1 MKLIV
6 CLLGVALILLV
17 PLVRADP
24 GVIGV
29 QSDARKAR
37 APASGATGYNTIAP
51 ADSETLSKLQNQVA
65 PTVQIPSKPATTIK
79 APETASVFQTVSP
92 PSLANPYPRQPSPA
106 VAPGLTQGQYYVAVM
121 PQAAGNHMLAPAT
134 TPLIMQYI
142 NPQGQPTGGLQ
153 YIQLLRPVVY
163 PQYSNQQYIHPG
175 YLQQQ
180 QQQQQQSVIPHS
192 APGLTSSP
200 YTVSPTPPPTTTS
213 TQPAFLPFQPAAALQ
228 QPSVPQYAS
237 ALPTTHY
244 GQPQPHY
251 SNGPVGQYSSPVLSY
266 YPHRFL
272 INPSSELNF
281 NTNEYVPSHGDGVYM
296 KGIKSIRA

>member
-1 MKLIV
+1 MKIIV

-17 PLVRADP
+17 PLARADP
-24 GVIGV
+24 GAVGV
-29 QSDARKAR
+29 QDARKAR

-65 PTVQIPSKPATTIK
+65 PTVQIPSKPTTTIK
-79 APETASVFQTVSP
+79 APETASAFHTVSP
-92 PSLANPYPRQPSPA
+92 PSLANPYLRQPSQA

-121 PQAAGNHMLAPAT
+121 PQATGNHMLAPAT

-180 QQQQQQSVIPHS
+180 SHQQQPQSVNPHS
-192 APGLTSSP
+192 AHGLTSSP
-200 YTVSPTPPPTTTS
+200 YTVSPTPSPATTT
-213 TQPAFLPFQPAAALQ
+213 TQSAFLPFQPAAALQ

-244 GQPQPHY
+244 GQPQPQY